1 MGYMACGHVQ
11 NIPESIYVLTLFQAF
26 KSAGTTNSV
35 WGQLEL
41 SKTDS
46 WMDTTDILWGFKAE
60 RRSMTY
66 LLLKYAMST
75 VASKSFTKSHFGVL
89 SSRRLCNKGFKHSGW
104 NYHWLS
110 SSSFLFQLSFTS
122 PSLNLFFWKI
132 FQVASSPVIFILLL
146 PAAAHSLM
154 STTK

>member
-75 VASKSFTKSHFGVL
+75 VAENH
-89 SSRRLCNKGFKHSGW
+89 
-104 NYHWLS
+104 
-110 SSSFLFQLSFTS
+110 S
-122 PSLNLFFWKI
+122 PSLILECFPKGDFAIKVSSI
-132 FQVASSPVIFILLL
+132 VDGITIGFQVAHFYFSSVLRVHL
-146 PAAAHSLM
+146 
-154 STTK
+154 

>member
-46 WMDTTDILWGFKAE
+46 WMDTTDILWRFKAE

-66 LLLKYAMST
+66 LLLKYAMSA
-75 VASKSFTKSHFGVL
+75 VAENNSIVSFMSV
-89 SSRRLCNKGFKHSGW
+89 
-104 NYHWLS
+104 
-110 SSSFLFQLSFTS
+110 FQKETLLEDFQEVDGIT
-122 PSLNLFFWKI
+122 I
-132 FQVASSPVIFILLL
+132 GFQVAHFYFSWVLRVHL
-146 PAAAHSLM
+146 
-154 STTK
+154 

>member
-46 WMDTTDILWGFKAE
+46 WMDTTDILWCFKAE

-75 VASKSFTKSHFGVL
+75 VAENH
-89 SSRRLCNKGFKHSGW
+89 
-104 NYHWLS
+104 
-110 SSSFLFQLSFTS
+110 S
-122 PSLNLFFWKI
+122 PSLILESFPQGDFTVWI
-132 FQVASSPVIFILLL
+132 SSTVDGITIGFQVAHFYFSSVLRVHL
-146 PAAAHSLM
+146 
-154 STTK
+154 